1 MHPAFSVI
9 FLTTLIG
16 AAQGLFLALFTGQMF
31 THFKLMPE
39 QSDPNF
45 YIIGSFLAVVLL
57 ILGLVS
63 SMFHLGHPE
72 RAWRSATMWRTSWL
86 SREVIVLP
94 AVILGV
100 ATYGAAHYF
109 DLTYALFE
117 TPGGT
122 SIDATIILGL
132 ITTVLTY
139 ALFVATGMIYACMR
153 FLQEWHSPLTVINFI
168 LLGTASGFT
177 LATLLSAWL
186 NTELT
191 NFYATWAITFT
202 VLAFL
207 FRLASVVRNKK
218 ITPKSDLRSAIG
230 IRHPGVVQITQGFL
244 GGSFNTREYFHGAT
258 QTFVRNIKYI
268 FFVLVFLVPVI
279 LLAISLSNT
288 GYIILLVAVLIQYIG
303 LIAERWYFFADAN
316 HPQNLY
322 YQNIA

>member
-45 YIIGSFLAVVLL
+45 YIMGSVVAVALL
-57 ILGLVS
+57 VLGLVA

-72 RAWRSATMWRTSWL
+72 RAWRSAAQWRTSWL

-94 AVILGV
+94 AVIVTIAL
-100 ATYGAAHYF
+100 YGAAHYF
-109 DLTYALFE
+109 NLTYALFE

-122 SIDATIILGL
+122 GIDATIIIGL

-139 ALFVATGMIYACMR
+139 ALFVCTGMIYACMR

-177 LATLLSAWL
+177 LAALLSAWL

-191 NFYATWAITFT
+191 YFYITWAITFI
-202 VLAFL
+202 VLGFI
-207 FRLASVVRNKK
+207 FRLASVMRNKK

-230 IRHPGVVQITQGFL
+230 VRHPGVVQITQGFL

-258 QTFVRNIKYI
+258 QSFVRNIKYI
-268 FFVLVFLVPVI
+268 FFIFLFFVPLV
-279 LLAISLSNT
+279 LLAISLGSS
-288 GYIILLVAVLIQYIG
+288 GYMLLLVAVLVQYLG
-303 LIAERWYFFADAN
+303 LLAERWYFFADAN

-322 YQNIA
+322 YQNMA

>member
-16 AAQGLFLALFTGQMF
+16 VAQGLFLALFTGQMF

-94 AVILGV
+94 AVIVGV
-100 ATYGAAHYF
+100 ATYGTAHYF

-191 NFYATWAITFT
+191 DFYATWAITFI
-202 VLAFL
+202 VLAF
-207 FRLASVVRNKK
+207 FSRLASVMRNKN

-258 QTFVRNIKYI
+258 KIFVRNIKYI
-268 FFVLVFLVPVI
+268 FFILVFFVP
-279 LLAISLSNT
+279 L
-288 GYIILLVAVLIQYIG
+288 ILLVISLGNKGYMLLLATVLIQYLG